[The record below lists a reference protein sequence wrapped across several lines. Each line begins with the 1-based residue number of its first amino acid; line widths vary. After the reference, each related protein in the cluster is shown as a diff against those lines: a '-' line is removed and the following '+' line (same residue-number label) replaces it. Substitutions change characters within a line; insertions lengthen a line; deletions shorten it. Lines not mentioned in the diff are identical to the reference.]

1 MLFSARQSSGFFSLK
16 VGRAVLVQPAG
27 AHKAGAAGRE
37 HASANAPVPPAG
49 AGMCIQIY
57 PDSRFHPRRPRHP
70 TGADR
75 GGASA
80 GSTAA
85 NGRRDEACSSPTRR
99 PRSALD
105 SGARCGA
112 RPLPDRGLAAG
123 TTAAAAPACG
133 GLPAAAAAA
142 APGRGFGAALARTAR
157 GAAGSADRAQFTY
170 GPQYG
175 GRRRAARPSSRVYR
189 RRAGAAALPR
199 PRCAKHPV
207 PQGATRQGVPG
218 HGLAAPGAEQSDFPP
233 YWARGR
239 WHLGGAGS
247 TAREPPPRASTGLRR
262 PSPAAPPTPPPPPPL
277 HAQGALLER
286 TRRLVLAVRSR
297 VAI

>member
-1 MLFSARQSSGFFSLK
+1 MYVCMYVSASDFFES
-16 VGRAVLVQPAG
+16 RARRPGTTRRRSTKPAPPAG
-27 AHKAGAAGRE
+27 SMR
-37 HASANAPVPPAG
+37 SANAPVPPAG

-133 GLPAAAAAA
+133 GQPAAAAAA
-142 APGRGFGAALARTAR
+142 ARGRGFGAALARTAR

-170 GPQYG
+170 VPRYG

-199 PRCAKHPV
+199 PRCAKQPF
-207 PQGATRQGVPG
+207 PLGATRQGVSG
-218 HGLAAPGAEQSDFPP
+218 H
-233 YWARGR
+233 
-239 WHLGGAGS
+239 
-247 TAREPPPRASTGLRR
+247 
-262 PSPAAPPTPPPPPPL
+262 
-277 HAQGALLER
+277 
-286 TRRLVLAVRSR
+286 R
-297 VAI
+297 VAAH